1 MPDLALTAAGRLTG
15 VDQQQKLHVAARAF
29 EQQFIAQLL
38 KPMSERSEEQDEL
51 FGRDPAS
58 APFQSLF
65 VDGLSEHAAGG
76 LGIAEILEHSIAG
89 RIRQGR

>member
-15 VDQQQKLHVAARAF
+15 VDQKQKLHVAARAF